1 MAIKNLVFQGGGVK
15 GIAYVGAIQ
24 VLHARNLLDPVENV
38 AGASA
43 GAITAALLAAGATAD
58 ELHSVLSSTDF
69 SKFMDG
75 RKLGRVV
82 RLFDDLGMYKGDEFE
97 HWCRDQ
103 IGSLTAWVTGHAQP
117 DLTFAQLS
125 ALAAKEPGRF
135 RNLYVVT
142 TNLSRQRAEVFSAQT
157 HPDVPVWQAVR
168 MSMSI
173 PFFFEAYRFN
183 GDVYAD
189 GGISWNYPIDLF
201 DGLSRKPAIGLPEV
215 SPEVGQSSETL
226 GFSLGTK
233 AEIDSLETCGAPP
246 QVPITGLE
254 SYVKAFFNF
263 LLDAPNLL
271 RLDPAAMRRTVFI
284 DNAGVATTDFELSNA
299 LKQTLMDNGVLATT
313 EWLKHAVQVA
323 TPAPTVA
330 PKPVSA
336 VG

>member
-15 GIAYVGAIQ
+15 GIAYVGAVQ
-24 VLHARNLLDPVENV
+24 VLTARNLMDPVVNV

-58 ELHSVLSSTDF
+58 ELGSILGSTDF
-69 SKFMDG
+69 SRFMDG

-82 RLFDDLGMYKGDEFE
+82 RLFDDLGIYKGDEFE

-103 IGSLTAWVTGHAQP
+103 IGSLTAWVTGQAQP

-135 RNLYVVT
+135 RHLYVVA

-157 HPDVPVWQAVR
+157 YPDVPVWKAVR

-201 DGLSRKPAIGLPEV
+201 DGLSRPPAIGLPAV
-215 SPEVGQSSETL
+215 PPEVGQTSETL
-226 GFSLGTK
+226 GFSLGTR
-233 AEIDSLETCGAPP
+233 AEIDSLEHQGAPP
-246 QVPITGLE
+246 AVPITGLE
-254 SYVKAFFNF
+254 SYTKAFFNF
-263 LLDAPNLL
+263 LLDAPNML
-271 RLDPAAMRRTVFI
+271 RLDPTAMLRTVFI
-284 DNAGVATTDFELSNA
+284 DNAGVATTDFDLSDA
-299 LKQTLMDNGVLATT
+299 LKQKLVDNGVLATT
-313 EWLKHAVQVA
+313 EWLKR
-323 TPAPTVA
+323 VA
-330 PKPVSA
+330 PGTAQPRVNA
-336 VG
+336 AG